1 MNDILYGLHLESFGY
16 MYFGDSLVF
25 QAKGFPANGASEV
38 HVLAQFVV
46 MGALSIEAK
55 VLASGL
61 LSFVVA
67 MLFPL
72 VKSERSMFEAD
83 AVLLFARTIIKGV
96 QQVVFD
102 EKCQGAENRAPI
114 DGGKQPFE
122 VGHGEGIVEILEC
135 LPDQDA
141 NSGGPYVVVL
151 QVLGYFFVHR
161 FFCFNILMTI
171 QGA

>member
-1 MNDILYGLHLESFGY
+1 MELIVFTTEKAPFESLSFSSLGVVMCAFGADSMNDILYGLHLESFGY

-25 QAKGFPANGASEV
+25 QAKGFSTNGASEV

-67 MLFPL
+67 MLSPL
-72 VKSERSMFEAD
+72 VKSERSMFETD
-83 AVLLFARTIIKGV
+83 AIFLFARAIIEGV
-96 QQVVFD
+96 EQIVLD

-114 DGGKQPFE
+114 DGGK
-122 VGHGEGIVEILEC
+122 
-135 LPDQDA
+135 
-141 NSGGPYVVVL
+141 
-151 QVLGYFFVHR
+151 
-161 FFCFNILMTI
+161 
-171 QGA
+171 